1 MKYKLSQNMYWL
13 PGYEDR
19 YAVTFGHKDIFD
31 STRIV
36 QLYSFVSPGSVGQP
50 YPLSRTISGRWA
62 ITKRGSRWKTTL
74 SDEEVT
80 RFVKTSPAYKKAQQE
95 HLTHMMPK
103 TKPVTAQREGYTGW
117 IIGDLTKGNISFS
130 EDPKTH
136 PTEREAYVEA
146 ERLARKYPGTT
157 FIVFK
162 AVRSVV
168 SGGLVV
174 TNL

>member
-1 MKYKLSQNMYWL
+1 MKYRLSADMYWL

-19 YAVTFGHKDIFD
+19 YAVQILNPSPSIPMVK
-31 STRIV
+31 
-36 QLYSFVSPGSVGQP
+36 LYSFVSPGSVGQP
-50 YPLSRTISGRWA
+50 YPLCRTSSGRWA
-62 ITKRGSRWKTTL
+62 ITKRGYRWKTTL
-74 SDEEVT
+74 SDDEVI
-80 RFVKTSPAYKKAQQE
+80 RFIKASPAYKKAQQE

-168 SGGLVV
+168 SGGLVK
-174 TNL
+174 TDL